1 MNADPCEATIADL
14 GDRGDGVAAVD
25 GAPVYIAGALP
36 GERVRFVPLAGT
48 GSERRGRLEA
58 VLAPVPTRVAP
69 ACRHFGVC
77 GGCAAQH
84 MAPPL
89 YGAWKQAIVAHALA
103 RRGFV
108 DPPIAPLVVLAP
120 GTRRRIKLRA
130 ETTPAGLVVGFHA
143 RQSHAVVAVAE
154 CPVSVP
160 TIAALIDPL
169 RRFLNGLPGPIALD
183 VAVTATETGLDLVVS
198 GAQPASR
205 DLRTALAQFAD
216 ATKLARVCYAA
227 SGEACEIVALKT
239 KPIVRAGALAIELPP
254 RSFLQPSVAGETALA
269 GAVAAALG
277 DAAAIADLF
286 AGIGTFAL
294 REGGRRRVRAYDADA
309 EAIAALAGAAGRTP
323 GLRVAAA
330 VRDLFRRPLASEE
343 LGDLDAVVF
352 DPPRQGAKA
361 QAAAL
366 AAAGVP
372 TVVAVACDA
381 GTFARDARILVDG
394 GYAIERVEPI
404 DQFPWTAEIELVATF
419 RKARRRRRRR

>member
-1 MNADPCEATIADL
+1 MNADPHEATIVDL
-14 GDRGDGVAAVD
+14 GDRGDGIAVID
-25 GAPVYIAGALP
+25 GVPFFIAGALP

-48 GSERRGRLEA
+48 GSQRRGRLDA
-58 VLAPVPTRVAP
+58 VLAPAPERVVP

-84 MAPPL
+84 MAAPL
-89 YGAWKQAIVAHALA
+89 YGTWKEAVVAHALA
-103 RRGFV
+103 HRGFV
-108 DPPIAPLVVLAP
+108 DPPLAPLVVLPP
-120 GTRRRIKLRA
+120 GTRRRVKLRA
-130 ETTPAGLVVGFHA
+130 ETTPAGIALGFHA
-143 RQSHAVVAVAE
+143 RQSHAVVAIAE

-160 TIAALIDPL
+160 AIAALIGPL
-169 RRFLNGLPGPIALD
+169 GRFLSGLRGRIALD
-183 VAVTATETGLDLVVS
+183 VAVTATETGLDVVFS
-198 GAQPASR
+198 GPAPASR
-205 DLRTALAQFAD
+205 DLRSALARFAE
-216 ATKLARVCYAA
+216 AEKIARLCYAID
-227 SGEACEIVALKT
+227 GETAEVVVLRT
-239 KPIVRAGALAIELPP
+239 KPIVRAGTIPVELPP
-254 RSFLQPSVAGETALA
+254 LAFLQPSVAGEAALA

-294 REGGRRRVRAYDADA
+294 REGARRRVHAYDADA
-309 EAIAALAGAAGRTP
+309 AAIAALTAAAGRTS

-330 VRDLFRRPLASEE
+330 VRDLFRRPLAGAE

-366 AAAGVP
+366 AAAAVP
-372 TVVAVACDA
+372 TVIALACDA

-394 GYAIERVEPI
+394 GYALERVELI

-419 RKARRRRRRR
+419 RKARRRRPRR